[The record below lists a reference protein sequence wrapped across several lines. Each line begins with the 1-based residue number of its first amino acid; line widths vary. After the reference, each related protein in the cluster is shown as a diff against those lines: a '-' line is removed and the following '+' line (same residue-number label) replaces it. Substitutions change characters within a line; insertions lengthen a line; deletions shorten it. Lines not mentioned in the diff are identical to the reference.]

1 MIEGPLKDY
10 EDVKHF
16 SIYFYPI
23 HPSESNQYI
32 RRGGY
37 VVDSF
42 LAFSCLLHLLI
53 WILKTKRFLRQYWNG
68 RNFCWPRSSD
78 LPYLQS
84 KKKYVY
90 VLPLA
95 LYTIFLLDIQIY
107 SAPAARST

>member
-53 WILKTKRFLRQYWNG
+53 WILKTKRFLRQY
-68 RNFCWPRSSD
+68 
-78 LPYLQS
+78 
-84 KKKYVY
+84 
-90 VLPLA
+90 
-95 LYTIFLLDIQIY
+95 
-107 SAPAARST
+107 